1 MWCGVDL
8 HELSHTVSI
17 YRSLCGPSLHCLRR
31 PSPSPSPV
39 ATPSAGPVFLPQY
52 SMQRR
57 DGVLEGLDS
66 VRTGRPHP
74 LQCECECVGVS
85 GCGAMS
91 SPFGTRLEPQHSSMM
106 LLRCSVCVEGAVQR
120 GNCFINFPPF
130 PELATSWVL
139 PCRVHHLCCCCR
151 PTRVGGPGEGHSPAE
166 SLCWV
171 GGAAGRDS
179 MRWEGHFCSVQCSP
193 C

>member
-1 MWCGVDL
+1 M
-8 HELSHTVSI
+8 
-17 YRSLCGPSLHCLRR
+17 
-31 PSPSPSPV
+31 
-39 ATPSAGPVFLPQY
+39 
-52 SMQRR
+52 
-57 DGVLEGLDS
+57 LEGLDS

-139 PCRVHHLCCCCR
+139 PELATSWVLPELATSWVLPELATSWVR
-151 PTRVGGPGEGHSPAE
+151 P
-166 SLCWV
+166 C
-171 GGAAGRDS
+171 
-179 MRWEGHFCSVQCSP
+179 
-193 C
+193 

>member
-17 YRSLCGPSLHCLRR
+17 YRSLCGPS
-31 PSPSPSPV
+31 PSPV

-57 DGVLEGLDS
+57 EGVLRGLDG
-66 VRTGRPHP
+66 VRTGRPYP
-74 LQCECECVGVS
+74 PQCECECVGVS
-85 GCGAMS
+85 GCGSMS
-91 SPFGTRLEPQHSSMM
+91 SPFGTRLEPQHSSLM
-106 LLRCSVCVEGAVQR
+106 LLRCTVCVEGAVQW
-120 GNCFINFPPF
+120 GTSLPSLNWPLVGCCLV
-130 PELATSWVL
+130 ECTTCAVVVTQLVWAGQHSAT
-139 PCRVHHLCCCCR
+139 
-151 PTRVGGPGEGHSPAE
+151 E